1 MIKWIQ
7 TNKNNTLSFQQNLK
21 IIDMNKKLLILFFI
35 FAMAKG
41 DDSFSQFTIGIKGGV
56 NLSQLKTD
64 FKSQSLGDNL
74 QQSLDTRTGYVGGV
88 YVRIGS
94 KFFVQPEFLFSAK
107 GGSLNILKG
116 GSTTNTQTVAI
127 EYTNLDIP
135 VLIGFKV
142 GPLRLNAGPMAS
154 FVISD
159 KGLNEALKTY
169 SSNVEESFKNASYGY
184 QAGGG
189 LDLGALS
196 LDLRYEGSLSEV
208 TGNKFNNIN
217 FTQKGNLW
225 QLTLGLRLL

>member
-1 MIKWIQ
+1 
-7 TNKNNTLSFQQNLK
+7 
-21 IIDMNKKLLILFFI
+21 MNKKLLFLLFVLAF
-35 FAMAKG
+35 AKG
-41 DDSFSQFTIGIKGGV
+41 NVSFAQFTIGIKGGV
-56 NLSQLKTD
+56 NFSQLKTD
-64 FKSQSLGDNL
+64 FKTQSFGDNL
-74 QQSLDTRTGYVGGV
+74 QQSLDTKTGYVGGV

-94 KFFVQPEFLFSAK
+94 KLFIQPEFIFSAK
-107 GGSLNILKG
+107 GGSVNILKG
-116 GSTTNTQTVAI
+116 GTTTTSQTVAI
-127 EYTNLDIP
+127 EYTNFDIP
-135 VLIGFKV
+135 LLVGFKM

-154 FVISD
+154 FKISD
-159 KGLNEALKTY
+159 KGLDEALKAY

-189 LDLGALS
+189 VDLGALS

>member
-1 MIKWIQ
+1 
-7 TNKNNTLSFQQNLK
+7 
-21 IIDMNKKLLILFFI
+21 MNKKLLIFLFFFLSLTI
-35 FAMAKG
+35 KY
-41 DDSFSQFTIGIKGGV
+41 DSFAQFTIGIKGGV
-56 NLSQLKTD
+56 NFSQLKTD
-64 FKSQSLGDNL
+64 FKTQSFGDNL
-74 QQSLDTRTGYVGGV
+74 QQSLDTKTGYVGGV

-94 KFFVQPEFLFSAK
+94 KFFIQPEFIFSAK
-107 GGSLNILKG
+107 GGSVNILKG
-116 GSTTNTQTVAI
+116 GSTSSSQTVSI
-127 EYTNLDIP
+127 EYTNFDIP

-154 FVISD
+154 FKISD
-159 KGLNEALKTY
+159 KGLDEALKAY
-169 SSNVEESFKNASYGY
+169 SSNVSESFKNASYGY

-208 TGNKFNNIN
+208 TGNTFNNIN